1 MNNGISKLFSLDK
14 LAENPARVEEY
25 AGLICNNS
33 QAKEYILN
41 GLLNNPDIN
50 VYFNCHLI
58 VVRATEVNPALFYD
72 RFGDFRKLLSHK
84 NSYHRNYGLLILANL
99 TKADNADFFE
109 EIFNE
114 YYSLLKD
121 PKFMTRR
128 YCLQCSAVII
138 QNKPGLAEEILKTLV
153 SFLINYRETLKQ
165 RNLLIKDFIAIIGGI
180 KGVINIPAE
189 IGTEIKKLAETVKMK
204 NPL

>member
-1 MNNGISKLFSLDK
+1 MNNDISKLFSLDK

-33 QAKEYILN
+33 EAREYILN
-41 GLLNNPDIN
+41 GLLNNSDIN
-50 VYFNCHLI
+50 VYFNCHLVI
-58 VVRATEVNPALFYD
+58 VRATVVNPGLFYD
-72 RFGDFRKLLSHK
+72 RRSDFRKLLSHK

-99 TKADNADFFE
+99 TKADDADFFK
-109 EIFNE
+109 EIFDE

-121 PKFMTRR
+121 PKFLTRR

-153 SFLINYRETLKQ
+153 SFLINYSETLKQ
-165 RNLLIKDFIAIIGGI
+165 RNLLIKDFISIIDAIKSQISIPVGI
-180 KGVINIPAE
+180 SSK
-189 IGTEIKKLAETVKMK
+189 IKKFAETVKMK